1 MKTNP
6 MIYICYM
13 FCIEG
18 VEICVLTVRDNEH
31 DSEHAMGDD
40 KVMSSD
46 VPGEGTA
53 RETLGSYAWTPPLNS
68 EVGGRGSDNQVPSLT
83 LLF

>member
-13 FCIEG
+13 FCTGG

-31 DSEHAMGDD
+31 DSKHTMGDD
-40 KVMSSD
+40 EVTSLD
-46 VPGEGTA
+46 VAREGTA
-53 RETLGSYAWTPPLNS
+53 WETLGSHVRIDLGNCP
-68 EVGGRGSDNQVPSLT
+68 
-83 LLF
+83 